1 LDEKAVIGMEKE
13 LKWQKVKKPQPCWSG
28 EIRVDTVNRRFI
40 YENYYINADEL
51 FEQLSKEND

>member
-1 LDEKAVIGMEKE
+1 MAKE